1 MQHQAARKAR
11 GRRHHHDG
19 RQVTCA
25 QERNAQKRNEEHQC
39 RAEVAHQRETAHAV
53 GGKEHGK
60 DEVSLG
66 EQTVE
71 RRRAR
76 EDEGDL
82 HQLRRLQRERADR
95 DPVLRAEDALAEQ
108 DVEREQ
114 RRGGGRHRPAQLLG
128 QAETAQ
134 RRPQQEKQRDAE
146 RDGNELFEKRRR
158 CVGRHDRDAEGDQEE
173 HQRLQLVGRAL
184 HGAVEPVER
193 PARRADGGKAQHD
206 LRKIVLRADRQEL
219 HEGQHLEDR
228 QQPQGACGGDG
239 VTRPA
244 APLGLPQLLFVVC
257 GEEVQLDAADGDGV
271 PGLQARGGEDV
282 LAV

>member
-1 MQHQAARKAR
+1 MPSAMAMSCLKS
-11 GRRHHHDG
+11 D
-19 RQVTCA
+19 
-25 QERNAQKRNEEHQC
+25 
-39 RAEVAHQRETAHAV
+39 
-53 GGKEHGK
+53 
-60 DEVSLG
+60 
-66 EQTVE
+66 
-71 RRRAR
+71 
-76 EDEGDL
+76 
-82 HQLRRLQRERADR
+82 
-95 DPVLRAEDALAEQ
+95 
-108 DVEREQ
+108 
-114 RRGGGRHRPAQLLG
+114 
-128 QAETAQ
+128 
-134 RRPQQEKQRDAE
+134 
-146 RDGNELFEKRRR
+146 
-158 CVGRHDRDAEGDQEE
+158 EGDQEE
-173 HQRLQLVGRAL
+173 HQCLQLVGRAL

-193 PARRADGGKAQHD
+193 PARRADGGEAQHD